1 MPEISRFYG
10 IIIYLNYGDHNPPH
24 IHVDYS
30 GHEAVFEIP
39 SGRLLDGKLPAR
51 ARKLVTHWISLHQD
65 ELLANWKFAEEY
77 KPTFKITPLP

>member
-10 IIIYLNYGDHNPPH
+10 IIIYLNFGDHNPPH

-30 GHEAVFEIP
+30 GDEAVFEIN
-39 SGRLLDGKLPAR
+39 SGKLLDGKLPAR
-51 ARKLVTHWISLHQD
+51 AKKLVSQWISLHKD
-65 ELLANWKFAEEY
+65 ELLANWQFASEF